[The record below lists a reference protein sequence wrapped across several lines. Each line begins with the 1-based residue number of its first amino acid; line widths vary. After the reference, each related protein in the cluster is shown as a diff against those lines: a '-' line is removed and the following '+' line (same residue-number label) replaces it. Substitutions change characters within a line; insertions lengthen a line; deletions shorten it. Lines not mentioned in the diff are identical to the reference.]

1 MPYCIKPMLY
11 DRLQRASLAV
21 GVLLHDYYC
30 CNLPVCVAFSVQ
42 FTTSGMCA
50 RNNTHI
56 YVARTNSN
64 RVISFVISI
73 FACCHSVKLCALP
86 ARDFRSQQSGAVP
99 RMWTSWQVQPSQKE
113 RTIGEVRCKKEGML
127 LQSLHW
133 RCVECAIH
141 HKRDVCEEQHPY
153 MWREQTIIE
162 WSWHVIFADTN
173 MWTMEHND

>member
-73 FACCHSVKLCALP
+73 FACCHSVKLCALA
-86 ARDFRSQQSGAVP
+86 ARIYRLQHYLMLRAVGTAPRTPRPGGPQPCLGAPPQLQYFYCITFLILKIIIYISMIKCHGQLAGTGGGHQLNHP
-99 RMWTSWQVQPSQKE
+99 RHFVLYQ
-113 RTIGEVRCKKEGML
+113 GL
-127 LQSLHW
+127 L
-133 RCVECAIH
+133 
-141 HKRDVCEEQHPY
+141 
-153 MWREQTIIE
+153 
-162 WSWHVIFADTN
+162 
-173 MWTMEHND
+173 